1 MTTGLS
7 RRGLLA
13 GAGGMAALAAA
24 PASLRAAPPPLGSMI
39 EAPAGITRAERMA
52 RIAKLQGLLQQRGL
66 AALLVESGSSLTYFT
81 GIRWSRS
88 ERITAAVIPATGQ
101 PIVVTPFFEAP
112 SVRETLAVPADLRT
126 WHEDASPFAL
136 IADALKGRAKDRIWG
151 SVAVEQTTRAFI
163 TEGLAREGH
172 FEVVSGAALVDA
184 CRQIKSPAELALM
197 RQANSITL
205 TAMREARGAVQKGM
219 TAQDIGALIAKATVR
234 MGAEN
239 DFALVLLNEA
249 SAYPHGS
256 HQPQTVREG
265 SVVLMDCG
273 CVLEDYQSDISR
285 TFVFGEP
292 TARQRKV
299 WDTVRRGQDMVFGAA
314 KIGTPVSALDAAV
327 RRFYEREGWG
337 PGFTLPGLPHRA
349 GHGVGMDGHE
359 SPYLVGSD
367 QTPLAPGM
375 CFSNEPGIYIPGEF
389 GVRLED
395 CWVMTEAGPQS
406 FTPLARSIDDP
417 I

>member
-1 MTTGLS
+1 MTMGWS
-7 RRGLLA
+7 RRGVLA
-13 GAGGMAALAAA
+13 GAGGAAALAMVPKGA
-24 PASLRAAPPPLGSMI
+24 RAAV
-39 EAPAGITRAERMA
+39 PARLADAAVPITPAERMA
-52 RIAKLQGLLQQRGL
+52 RIAKVQGLMAEQKV

-88 ERITAAVIPATGQ
+88 ERITAALIPAKGQ
-101 PIVVTPFFEAP
+101 PIIVTPFFEAP
-112 SVRETLAVPADLRT
+112 SVKESLEVPADVRT

-136 IADALKGRAKDRIWG
+136 IADALKGRSGA
-151 SVAVEQTTRAFI
+151 VAVEQTTRAFI
-163 TEGLAREGH
+163 TEGLAREGN
-172 FEVVSGAALVDA
+172 FAVVSGAGLVNA

-197 RQANSITL
+197 RIANDITL
-205 TAMREARGAVQKGM
+205 AALKEAHGAVQKGM
-219 TAQDIGALIAKATVR
+219 TPADLGALVEQATVR
-234 MGAEN
+234 MGAQS

-256 HQPQTVREG
+256 HTPQTVREG

-273 CVLEDYQSDISR
+273 CIVEDYQSDISR

-299 WDTVRRGQDMVFGAA
+299 WDTVRRGQDRVFGVA
-314 KIGTPVSALDAAV
+314 KVGVPVSALDAAV
-327 RRFYEREGWG
+327 RQFYESEGWG
-337 PGFTLPGLPHRA
+337 PGFALPGLSHRA
-349 GHGVGMDGHE
+349 GHGIGMDGHE

-375 CFSNEPGIYIPGEF
+375 CFSNEPGLYIPGEF
-389 GVRLED
+389 GMRLED
-395 CWVMTEAGPQS
+395 CWVMTEAGPRS
-406 FTPLARSIDDP
+406 FTPLARSLDDP